1 MKGQATARKY
11 VYLFSE
17 SEEAVAKSDI
27 DWDAV
32 RGLLGG
38 KGANLLDATRLGIP
52 VPPGFTVTTE
62 GCNDYL
68 AAEEKFPPGLWEQA
82 LEAISSL

>member
-1 MKGQATARKY
+1 MSSKKKNPNEARKY
-11 VYLFSE
+11 VFLFDE
-17 SEEAVAKSDI
+17 YDAVMALLAN

-52 VPPGFTVTTE
+52 VQIGRAHV
-62 GCNDYL
+62 
-68 AAEEKFPPGLWEQA
+68 
-82 LEAISSL
+82 